1 MLKRYIFPLRDIKFT
16 GKIGNKAKNLQFLIR
31 NKYRV
36 PETYICIWDA
46 YESYMSGDKY
56 ISQIIKAEIIRFLRN
71 DHFYAVR
78 SSANIEDN
86 ANRTFAGQF
95 KTILNVGGSDNI
107 FNSIELIW
115 QSATSPT
122 IEEYLRKNNIKTDQI
137 KMAVIIQSMVN
148 PVYSGISFSK
158 NPLTGQSEIIVE
170 AIKGSGEKL
179 LQEGETPERWVNK
192 WGAWIQEPESS
203 EIESDII
210 GEIVKSTI
218 QISKQYRNP
227 VDLEWVFDGNSI
239 YFVQVR
245 KILLSSTNIY
255 SNKISREML
264 PGIIKPLVWSINVP
278 VVNGAWV
285 KIITKLTGYKNINPL
300 SLSKQFYY
308 RAYFDMKVFGQIFE
322 LFGFPQ
328 ETLELLMGIEIEGN
342 EKPKFKPGFKTYL
355 LMPRILI
362 FMLSLTGLNKRLKKF
377 MDIMK
382 IKFSEFAKNDTGALN
397 ENQLINSV
405 DRIFMLSQITAYY
418 NIIIP
423 VLALIFNRLL
433 QRILNNSGFDYKT
446 VNLDINKKDI
456 APYNPQPHIQY
467 LKELYL
473 DEKNSRKRQNLLK
486 KESEEPSQL
495 TGVAFQEEFDKFVEN
510 FGHFS
515 DSGNDF
521 SVPPWRENPELVKKM
536 IINYDNT
543 KKQDSDLKKIKDLKF
558 LPLKRIIVLAIY
570 KIAVNYLI
578 SREAISSLYTFGYGQ
593 FRNYFLAIGNL
604 LAKKIIINK
613 KEDIFYLF
621 NDEIREIVSGNEK
634 KPWADIIDKRKNEI
648 EISRDYNVPDIIFGD
663 EALPIYA
670 DLKNSLQGIPAS
682 QGIYTGHVKVLRG
695 LNEIEK
701 MHNGDVLVIPYSD
714 VGWVPLFAKA
724 GAVISES
731 GGILSH
737 SSIIAREYGIPAVL
751 SVYNACKIPEN
762 TVVTVDGFKGKIYIE
777 ENIEKYISEGK

>member
-1 MLKRYIFPLRDIKFT
+1 M
-16 GKIGNKAKNLQFLIR
+16 
-31 NKYRV
+31 
-36 PETYICIWDA
+36 
-46 YESYMSGDKY
+46 
-56 ISQIIKAEIIRFLRN
+56 
-71 DHFYAVR
+71 
-78 SSANIEDN
+78 
-86 ANRTFAGQF
+86 
-95 KTILNVGGSDNI
+95 
-107 FNSIELIW
+107 
-115 QSATSPT
+115 
-122 IEEYLRKNNIKTDQI
+122 
-137 KMAVIIQSMVN
+137 
-148 PVYSGISFSK
+148 
-158 NPLTGQSEIIVE
+158 
-170 AIKGSGEKL
+170 
-179 LQEGETPERWVNK
+179 
-192 WGAWIQEPESS
+192 
-203 EIESDII
+203 
-210 GEIVKSTI
+210 
-218 QISKQYRNP
+218 
-227 VDLEWVFDGNSI
+227 
-239 YFVQVR
+239 
-245 KILLSSTNIY
+245 
-255 SNKISREML
+255 
-264 PGIIKPLVWSINVP
+264 
-278 VVNGAWV
+278 
-285 KIITKLTGYKNINPL
+285 
-300 SLSKQFYY
+300 
-308 RAYFDMKVFGQIFE
+308 
-322 LFGFPQ
+322 
-328 ETLELLMGIEIEGN
+328 
-342 EKPKFKPGFKTYL
+342 
-355 LMPRILI
+355 
-362 FMLSLTGLNKRLKKF
+362 
-377 MDIMK
+377 
-382 IKFSEFAKNDTGALN
+382 
-397 ENQLINSV
+397 
-405 DRIFMLSQITAYY
+405 
-418 NIIIP
+418 
-423 VLALIFNRLL
+423 LALIFNRLL